1 MSIRRLSI
9 SLLFAILVSVALV
22 ACGGQVQE
30 AAQELA
36 PTVAAAVEE
45 VAPTVEAAVE
55 EAVAEE
61 PAEEMM
67 DEGSIWVLLPD
78 SASSARWETDDRRYF
93 EEAFEAAGVEY
104 NIVNAEGDARTQ
116 QTQFE
121 QAITAGAKV
130 ILLVNLDSGS
140 AAAMIASARDADVK
154 VVDYDRLTIE
164 GPGADVYVSFDN
176 VAVGA
181 AMGQILEPLISAQ
194 EGTPQVVLL
203 NGAPTDNNATL
214 FREGYASYAQP
225 NFDDGSWELVDEQ
238 AVPNWDNQEALVIF
252 EQILTAAE
260 NNVTGVFAA
269 NDGLA
274 NSVISALKNAGI
286 DPSDAGIPISGQD
299 ATVGGIQHVLAGDQ
313 AMSTYKPIKDE
324 AEAAAAA
331 AIALLRGEDL
341 NALTGGVTLNNGTN
355 DIPFYALTPIPVT
368 KANVADTV
376 IADGFRTWEELCVG
390 EFQQY
395 CPEDQGGMAM
405 AEEEEM
411 AEFTG
416 PDLSGTEIAFWH
428 VWGSGDAAEG
438 LTAIIDDFNNSNE
451 YGVTVDSVEQGQ
463 QSDLEAAVNAAIAS
477 GDLPNVVIGFPNAM
491 RNWYSVGAVSSLND
505 FIEDPAVGP
514 TAEELAALYQNLLKA
529 GALPD
534 GTQVAYPMHQSAN
547 VLTWNKT
554 WAEELGFDAPPATA
568 AEFKEQACAAAEAN
582 ANDDDPDNDGTGG
595 LVHYP
600 GASNIASWIYA
611 FGGDLVNETGDNYV
625 LNSQTVLDVAMF
637 LKDLQDSGCT
647 FATDSYPN
655 PEFATRKAMFTATST
670 AGIPFQLAAFEDAG
684 NDDEWLIVPFPGP
697 DGNLAVNAFGQMIGI
712 VGSTPEEDL
721 ASWLWIK
728 HFTSPEIQA
737 QWVNSSAYFPSQ
749 TTTIPLIED
758 LASENPIWGMGLELS
773 ALGKTEPN
781 MAAHSAVRGAIQDA
795 FFAIADAADETEV
808 QAILDGLQAE
818 AEDLVQ
824 EMQ

>member
-1 MSIRRLSI
+1 MKNRWF
-9 SLLFAILVSVALV
+9 LLMAVLLTLGLLLV

-368 KANVADTV
+368 KDNVADTV

-411 AEFTG
+411 MHDGPAVVSADGCDYGGKINSILALDDMTVEFNLCS
-416 PDLSGTEIAFWH
+416 P
-428 VWGSGDAAEG
+428 
-438 LTAIIDDFNNSNE
+438 
-451 YGVTVDSVEQGQ
+451 
-463 QSDLEAAVNAAIAS
+463 
-477 GDLPNVVIGFPNAM
+477 
-491 RNWYSVGAVSSLND
+491 
-505 FIEDPAVGP
+505 DPAF
-514 TAEELAALYQNLLKA
+514 LAK
-529 GALPD
+529 
-534 GTQVAYPMHQSAN
+534 VAFTPFGIQPSEHI
-547 VLTWNKT
+547 
-554 WAEELGFDAPPATA
+554 
-568 AEFKEQACAAAEAN
+568 EA
-582 ANDDDPDNDGTGG
+582 TGG
-595 LVHYP
+595 
-600 GASNIASWIYA
+600 
-611 FGGDLVNETGDNYV
+611 GGDLLESPIGTGAYK
-625 LNSQTVLDVAMF
+625 LDSWNRG
-637 LKDLQDSGCT
+637 DSLI
-647 FATDSYPN
+647 FS
-655 PEFATRKAMFTATST
+655 R
-670 AGIPFQLAAFEDAG
+670 FEDYWG
-684 NDDEWLIVPFPGP
+684 VP
-697 DGNLAVNAFGQMIGI
+697 
-712 VGSTPEEDL
+712 
-721 ASWLWIK
+721 
-728 HFTSPEIQA
+728 
-737 QWVNSSAYFPSQ
+737 
-749 TTTIPLIED
+749 
-758 LASENPIWGMGLELS
+758 
-773 ALGKTEPN
+773 
-781 MAAHSAVRGAIQDA
+781 
-795 FFAIADAADETEV
+795 AIADTLVMRWAAESASRILELQSGAADYITLIAADDRATIEADPNLEV
-808 QAILDGLQAE
+808 VPVPSPNVLYVAMTNTFEPFGNVDVRKAIAMGIDRQRIVDNFYPEGSEVASHFTPCEHPQWLYW
-818 AEDLVQ
+818 
-824 EMQ
+824 